1 MKNFKGLV
9 IAALGISLL
18 AGCKSTSGPT
28 FDARQP
34 ADTNAPAVKVTEMTT
49 VPSTLDARWLE
60 MPTNSFTLGPG
71 DKLEIQIPGDIT
83 TKSTTIVGP
92 DGKIYYY
99 LLPGID
105 VWGLTLSEAKAK
117 LEGQLKE
124 FFREQPQVSLTLRSV
139 ESKRFWMMGRVN
151 GPGIYSLAMPVTLLE
166 ALSRAGGPSV
176 PSPLASL
183 ASLGGAGAGAGTGS
197 SRQESADLKR
207 SFVIRDGKMLP
218 VNFHK
223 LLREGDMSQNIYL
236 QPDDFVFLP
245 AAASQDIHVL
255 GAVAQPRAVT
265 FTDEVTLVS
274 AISGAGGSIKNAYLS
289 HVAIV
294 RGSLT
299 EPKIAI
305 VNFWDIV
312 KGKAP
317 DVRLEAQDIVYV
329 PYTPY
334 RHLTRYLDL
343 IVNTFV
349 RTVGANEGARAV
361 SDDANQ
367 VDVNVPITF

>member
-1 MKNFKGLV
+1 MNHKVLITV
-9 IAALGISLL
+9 ALGALLL
-18 AGCKSTSGPT
+18 AGCKSTTGPQ
-28 FDARQP
+28 FEARP
-34 ADTNAPAVKVTEMTT
+34 SSDTNAPPTRDLDLVTITN
-49 VPSTLDARWLE
+49 TLEPRWLVT
-60 MPTNSFTLGPG
+60 PTNVFTLGPG
-71 DKLEIQIPGDIT
+71 DKLDIQIPGDLT
-83 TKSTTIVGP
+83 TKSTALVGP

-99 LLPGID
+99 LLPGLD
-105 VWGLTLSEAKAK
+105 VWGLTLPEAKER
-117 LEGQLKE
+117 LEAQLKE
-124 FFREQPQVSLTLRSV
+124 YFREQPQVSLTLRAV

-151 GPGIYSLAMPVTLLE
+151 GAGIYSLATPVTLLE

-183 ASLGGAGAGAGTGS
+183 AAGVGGGAGTGS

-218 VNFHK
+218 VNFHR
-223 LLREGDMSQNIYL
+223 LLKEGDMSQNIYL

-245 AAASQDIHVL
+245 GAMSRDIHVL
-255 GAVAQPRAVT
+255 GAVTQPRAVS
-265 FTDEVTLVS
+265 FGEEVTLIS
-274 AISGAGGSIKNAYLS
+274 AISSAGGTIKNAYLS

-305 VNFWDIV
+305 VNYWDIV

-317 DVRLEAQDIVYV
+317 DVVLESQDIVYV

-334 RHLTRYLDL
+334 RHLTRYLEL

-361 SDDANQ
+361 SNGETQ
-367 VDVNVPITF
+367 VDVNVPINF

>member
-9 IAALGISLL
+9 IAALGISLFT
-18 AGCKSTSGPT
+18 GCKSNPGPA

-34 ADTNAPAVKVTEMTT
+34 VDTNAPVVKVTEMTS
-49 VPSTLDARWLE
+49 VPSTLDGRWLE

-99 LLPGID
+99 LLPGVD
-105 VWGLTLSEAKAK
+105 VWGLTLSEAKTK

-124 FFREQPQVSLTLRSV
+124 FFREQPQVSLTLRGV

-166 ALSRAGGPSV
+166 ALTRAGGPSV

-183 ASLGGAGAGAGTGS
+183 ASLGGAGTGTSS

-218 VNFHK
+218 VNFQK

-236 QPDDFVFLP
+236 QADDFVFLP

-265 FTDEVTLVS
+265 FTDEVTLIS
-274 AISGAGGSIKNAYLS
+274 AISSSGGSIKNAYLS

-305 VNFWDIV
+305 VNYWDIV

-361 SDDANQ
+361 SDGETQ
-367 VDVNVPITF
+367 VDVNVPINF